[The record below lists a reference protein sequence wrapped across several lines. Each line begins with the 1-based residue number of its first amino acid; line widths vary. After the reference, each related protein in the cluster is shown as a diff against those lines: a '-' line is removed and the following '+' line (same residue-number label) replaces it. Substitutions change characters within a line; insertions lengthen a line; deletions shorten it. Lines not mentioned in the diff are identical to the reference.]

1 MHNALYRAFW
11 RWHFYAGLI
20 ALPFLVWLAGTGG
33 LYLFKPELE
42 RAIYGNWIT
51 LSAPRA
57 PAPISAIV
65 GRVEQQTGGKVTQVE
80 RPASAD
86 RSWRLRYQIGKAKP
100 RTAFVDPLDGRVLGT
115 TTDGGALKTVQNL
128 HSLAI
133 VGKWGNALIEIAAGW
148 AIILIVTGAVL
159 WWPRNGQKAIALRPP
174 AKSRRFWRDLHA
186 STGAIAG
193 LIVLFLATTGMP
205 WSVFWGANVQKAI
218 TAQGLGKPAPPGGGG
233 HHQAA
238 GEARPSHDGMLPTG
252 ARQQSLPWA
261 MQQMPM
267 PQSHGMGDVG
277 VDRVAA
283 IAARSG
289 FEAPYT
295 LTLPTENKPY
305 LVSRAI
311 GRVEDSRVLYV
322 EPSSGRI
329 LQDASYRDFGNG
341 SKVIEW
347 GIQTHQGQE
356 YKPWNR
362 WLMLTG
368 CIAILVLAATAP
380 VMWWKRRD
388 AGRLVRPPRPRDDRR
403 IKAGTAVAAVLGVIY
418 PLTGGT
424 VLAVLLFDIALQR
437 RKRNATA
444 SSGQ

>member
-1 MHNALYRAFW
+1 MQNDLYRAFW

-20 ALPFLVWLAGTGG
+20 ALPFLVWLAVTGG

-42 RAIYGNWIT
+42 RAIYGNWIELSSPRT
-51 LSAPRA
+51 PEPLSA
-57 PAPISAIV
+57 IIGKV
-65 GRVEQQTGGKVTQVE
+65 QQQTGGTVTQVE
-80 RPASAD
+80 RPASTSQ
-86 RSWRLRYQIGKAKP
+86 SWRLRYQVGKAKP
-100 RTAFVDPLDGRVLGT
+100 RTAFVDPQDGRVLGT
-115 TTDGGALKTVQNL
+115 TTDGGVLKTVQTL

-133 VGKWGNALIEIAAGW
+133 AGKMGNALIEIVAGW
-148 AIILIVTGAVL
+148 AIILMVTGAVL

-174 AKSRRFWRDLHA
+174 TKSRRFWRDLHA

-205 WSVFWGANVQKAI
+205 WSVFWGEKVQKAL
-218 TAQGLGKPAPPGGGG
+218 AAEGLGKPAAPGGAQ
-233 HHQAA
+233 HHQQA
-238 GEARPSHDGMLPTG
+238 GEAPPAQRGMVATG
-252 ARQQSLPWA
+252 ARKESLPWS

-283 IAARSG
+283 LADSRG
-289 FEAPYT
+289 FAAPYT
-295 LTLPTENKPY
+295 LSLPTENKPY

-322 EPSSGRI
+322 EPSSGRV
-329 LQDASYRDFGNG
+329 LQDASYRDFGTG

-356 YKPWNR
+356 YRAWNR
-362 WLMLTG
+362 WLMLAG
-368 CIAILVLAATAP
+368 CIGILLLAATAP

-418 PLTGGT
+418 PLTGAT
-424 VLAVLLFDIALQR
+424 VLGVLLFDVILQR
-437 RKRNATA
+437 RKARAA
-444 SSGQ
+444 AA